1 MPLTAKHGGAKFS
14 GATRLD
20 HRRVA
25 SLTPVYVRPWALP
38 HIREVSMTR
47 LVTRGRFTHAYV
59 KGLLD
64 APEDREAAVRK
75 VVEAAGGKVISF
87 YVTTGESDFLLI
99 SEADESEAIIA
110 SLMTAAAAGTISD
123 VSTGRAW
130 TGAEFKAI
138 MERASK
144 AASAYRPP
152 GKR

>member
-1 MPLTAKHGGAKFS
+1 ML
-14 GATRLD
+14 
-20 HRRVA
+20 
-25 SLTPVYVRPWALP
+25 VYARPRALRD
-38 HIREVSMTR
+38 IREATMPR
-47 LVTRGRFTHAYV
+47 LVTRGRFTHDYL
-59 KGLLD
+59 KGLMD
-64 APEDREAAVRK
+64 APEDREVPVRK

-110 SLMTAAAAGTISD
+110 ALMTAAAAGTISH

-144 AASAYRPP
+144 AKKAYRPP

>member
-1 MPLTAKHGGAKFS
+1 
-14 GATRLD
+14 
-20 HRRVA
+20 
-25 SLTPVYVRPWALP
+25 
-38 HIREVSMTR
+38 MTR
-47 LVTRGRFTHAYV
+47 VWGRGRFTHDYV

-64 APEDREAAVRK
+64 APEDREAPVRK

-99 SEADESEAIIA
+99 SEANEAESIIA
-110 SLMTAAAAGTISD
+110 SLMAAAAAGTISD
-123 VSTGRAW
+123 VTTGRAW

-144 AASAYRPP
+144 AASAYKAP

>member
-1 MPLTAKHGGAKFS
+1 MG
-14 GATRLD
+14 
-20 HRRVA
+20 RVA
-25 SLTPVYVRPWALP
+25 YVCICAPLGAAAF
-38 HIREVSMTR
+38 REVSMTR

-123 VSTGRAW
+123 VSTGRA
-130 TGAEFKAI
+130 
-138 MERASK
+138 
-144 AASAYRPP
+144 
-152 GKR
+152 